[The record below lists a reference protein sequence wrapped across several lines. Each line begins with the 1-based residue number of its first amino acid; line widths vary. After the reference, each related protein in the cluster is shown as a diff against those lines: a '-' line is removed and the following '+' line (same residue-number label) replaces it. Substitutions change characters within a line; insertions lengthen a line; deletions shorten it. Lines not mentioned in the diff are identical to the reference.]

1 MKGRIAVIT
10 VITLVVGILVFILIY
25 SVYNKKSY
33 SEKDNIVLRSDIK
46 EGYTIN
52 DMLSSVKKDNKR
64 RNSYSDDISEAEK
77 DEENLKRIQEL
88 IKQNEGAF
96 NDNYMSRDCV
106 TVQKNV
112 QKKIN
117 KPIAKSITV
126 KQNTDTI
133 IPQKRGF
140 LSARLVKNDE
150 ANAIKAFVHSTQ
162 TVMVGST
169 LKMQLAENCLTDDG
183 QRVRKGTP
191 VYGEVTAIDGER
203 VIVKITSINID
214 NNILPFH
221 KNVYSRDA
229 MEGIYVP
236 GNPKSETAQDAGA
249 AAVQGTNM
257 NVTGG
262 LDLGTQMAAGAVN
275 SVVNAAKSATSKNI
289 RKIKVTIKTNYQI
302 LLMEDKE

>member
-1 MKGRIAVIT
+1 MKGRIAVIS
-10 VITLVVGILVFILIY
+10 VIILVIGILFFILFI
-25 SVYNKKSY
+25 SLNKKSSNQY
-33 SEKDNIVLRSDIK
+33 EDSIVLRSDIK

-52 DMLSSVKKDNKR
+52 DMLSSVKTENKR
-64 RNSYSDDISEAEK
+64 RNSYLDEITETEK
-77 DEENLKRIQEL
+77 EEENLKRIQEL

-96 NDNYMSRDCV
+96 NYDYVPIDSS
-106 TVQKNV
+106 TI
-112 QKKIN
+112 QKKVHKN
-117 KPIAKSITV
+117 KVPTSKTVLVEQKKDSIV
-126 KQNTDTI
+126 
-133 IPQKRGF
+133 PQKRGF

-214 NNILPFH
+214 NNILPFN